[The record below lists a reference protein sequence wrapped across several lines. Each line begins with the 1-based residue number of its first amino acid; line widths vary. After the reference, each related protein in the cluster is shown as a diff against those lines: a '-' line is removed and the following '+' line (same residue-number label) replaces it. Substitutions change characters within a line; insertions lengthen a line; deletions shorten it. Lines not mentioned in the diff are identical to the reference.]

1 MQKSRINPIALV
13 FWTILLIISG
23 MFGYSL
29 KATFT
34 ETETKVE
41 FTTSNL
47 ELSEEKTEAELDN
60 DLGEVVSP
68 DLAIPTVESV
78 DGGRLEDIETG
89 EYNDLGS
96 IELVDTSTLENFVKS
111 VLNRCIIANNRF
123 GAQCVSLA
131 RAFWWDYAGYDVST
145 CGTGV
150 AKGMMNCADDNAKD
164 KFTVIW
170 NPEEIIAGTWIVTG
184 GSITG
189 HICQALGKPVNGYVT
204 CLGENQGGHS
214 CGENVGGS
222 ATNIINLSL
231 KNFIGGYIP
240 NSYIPVPEPEPITP
254 PDTGRM

>member
-1 MQKSRINPIALV
+1 MSDRRINVIGSLTIA
-13 FWTILLIISG
+13 ILLFISG
-23 MFGYSL
+23 LIGFKINASI
-29 KATFT
+29 TP
-34 ETETKVE
+34 EETKIE
-41 FTTSNL
+41 IKGNSI
-47 ELSEEKTEAELDN
+47 ELSEDKVDSNLSD
-60 DLGEVVSP
+60 DLGEVISS

-78 DGGRLEDIETG
+78 DGGRLEDIETE

-96 IELVDTSTLENFVKS
+96 IESVDTSTLENFVKS

-184 GSITG
+184 GSATG
-189 HICQALGKPVNGYVT
+189 HICQALGKAVNGYVT

-231 KNFIGGYIP
+231 KSFIGGYIP
-240 NSYIPVPEPEPITP
+240 NSYIPEPEPEPITP
-254 PDTGRM
+254 PDTGKK

>member
-1 MQKSRINPIALV
+1 MNDRRINVIATLTI
-13 FWTILLIISG
+13 TILLFISG
-23 MFGYSL
+23 LIGFKINASI
-29 KATFT
+29 TP
-34 ETETKVE
+34 EETKIE
-41 FTTSNL
+41 IKGNSI
-47 ELSEEKTEAELDN
+47 ELSEDKVDSNLSE
-60 DLGEVVSP
+60 DLGEVLSP

-78 DGGRLEDIETG
+78 DGGRLEDVKPE

-96 IELVDTSTLENFVKS
+96 IESVDTSSLENFVKS

-145 CGTGV
+145 CGTGI

-184 GSITG
+184 GSVTG

-240 NSYIPVPEPEPITP
+240 NSYIPEPEPESITP
-254 PDTGRM
+254 PDTGKQ